1 MIEHRFDGEDR
12 ASASAMLQPS
22 GRSHHGWS
30 QAPRARFGDGLEP
43 VRSLCVVSSAAF
55 RAASLLILCLV
66 AGSCLRAQ
74 TSSSLP
80 PIDSGVSGAIGVSK
94 PLAELAGL
102 ERRGEGDS
110 DAALRLRNAIMLRV
124 MLASFDVDQTLARI
138 DAEQAHVSESRAVL
152 EAQKQH
158 RDTELNI
165 AAFAVGG
172 ALGSVGSA
180 MELSAGLNR
189 AGNAVSLAGA
199 ASALSISIVQLRLR
213 GGTRLLLSPYNMLA
227 EVLGEPPNAQS
238 RYPAVV
244 ETYLHAP
251 AAEDG
256 LLPDRSPPEVSLRTA
271 WVRLHRLQGAG
282 SAKGD
287 NGGATVASVTTS
299 PASGL
304 KLTSVELADRE
315 AMLRDLHGTVALL
328 KTDLRDILLRLS
340 VGNPDAGNAP

>member
-22 GRSHHGWS
+22 RRSHLGGPH
-30 QAPRARFGDGLEP
+30 AHAAGLGGGLGR
-43 VRSLCVVSSAAF
+43 VYALSATSYAVVFSAA
-55 RAASLLILCLV
+55 LLILCFV
-66 AGSCLRAQ
+66 TGSCLRAQ

-80 PIDSGVSGAIGVSK
+80 PVDPGVSGAIGTSK

-102 ERRGEGDS
+102 ERRGKGDS

-180 MELSAGLNR
+180 MELTAGLNR
-189 AGNAVSLAGA
+189 AGNAVSLTGA

-244 ETYLHAP
+244 KAYLHAP

-271 WVRLHRLQGAG
+271 WVHLHRLQGAG
-282 SAKGD
+282 GAKGG

-328 KTDLRDILLRLS
+328 KTDLRDVLLRLS
-340 VGNPDAGNAP
+340 AGDSDAGNAP